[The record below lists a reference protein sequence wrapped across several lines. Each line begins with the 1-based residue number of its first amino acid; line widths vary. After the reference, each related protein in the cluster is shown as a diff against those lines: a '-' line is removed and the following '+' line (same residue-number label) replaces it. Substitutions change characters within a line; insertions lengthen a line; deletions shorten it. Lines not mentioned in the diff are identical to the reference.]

1 MREQAAGL
9 SRGHDLVKAINYML
23 KRWPAFTLVLED
35 GRVCLSNNAAERGLR
50 GIALGRK
57 SWLFCGS
64 DEGASYCSS
73 DHPLINAAVFVG
85 DYQAADV
92 VNGVYW
98 LHYVPTRSPSQLAG

>member
-1 MREQAAGL
+1 MTRHPEVAAFFAALEGCG
-9 SRGHDLVKAINYML
+9 RGRAASV
-23 KRWPAFTLVLED
+23 
-35 GRVCLSNNAAERGLR
+35 RVARQRPSP
-50 GIALGRK
+50 
-57 SWLFCGS
+57 F